1 MTESSGLFGPVRRF
15 LATLAFLTR
24 LAPARILPEGDMRR
38 AMFHLPL
45 CGLALGLVVAAPA
58 WAGLF
63 EGRPALQGWLCLA
76 LSLWLTRG
84 LHLDGLC
91 DILDAAAA
99 HVEPERFWTI
109 VKDSRCGTFAVG
121 GAVIA
126 LGGQGLLYAEALR
139 ALPAWSLVWV
149 FVAGRS
155 CAVVFG
161 WRLRA
166 LVRPGL
172 GGLFLSGADGRAA
185 AWALLAALGPAL
197 WLRPLAAAWALAAA
211 LVLIFPLWRLTR
223 AVGGVNGDFLGAAVV
238 LGETAAAAGLVLSL

>member
-1 MTESSGLFGPVRRF
+1 MTETTGLTGPFRRYF
-15 LATLAFLTR
+15 ATLAFLTR
-24 LAPARILPEGDMRR
+24 LAPPRIMPEGDMRR
-38 AMFHLPL
+38 SMFHLPL

-76 LSLWLTRG
+76 LALWLTRG

-99 HVEPERFWTI
+99 HVEPERFWMI

-126 LGGQGLLYAEALR
+126 LGGQGLLYAEVLR
-139 ALPAWSLVWV
+139 SQPAWCLAWV

-155 CAVVFG
+155 CAVIFG
-161 WRLRA
+161 WRHRD

-172 GGLFLSGADGRAA
+172 GGLFLSGADWRAA
-185 AWALLAALGPAL
+185 CWALAAALGPAL
-197 WLRPLAAAWALAAA
+197 WLRPLAAAWALGGA
-211 LVLIFPLWRLTR
+211 LVLLIPLSRLAR
-223 AVGGVNGDFLGAAVV
+223 AVGGVNGDFLGAAIM
-238 LGETAAAAGLVLSL
+238 LGETAAAAGLVLSV